1 MKIKLKRTNNSFSLL
16 RMKTIAGYGLLLT
29 VLSIIV
35 FFVWQ
40 GLRKMETLNKIEQF
54 VRPRKKVMNQI
65 LEKLFDFSF
74 SDDILLPR
82 DNDKLDN
89 ASSG

>member
-40 GLRKMETLNKIEQF
+40 GLRKMETLNNSEQF

-65 LEKLFDFSF
+65 LEKLFDFSR
-74 SDDILLPR
+74 I
-82 DNDKLDN
+82 
-89 ASSG
+89 